1 MMEMRLHELT
11 IRNFKC
17 IDDLTITIPETV
29 PERVGSADFLT
40 ILGRNNVG
48 KSSVLEAIR
57 LALPASDISKPLIE
71 HFRGKNIDNGPI
83 EVEFVFTE
91 LTDEDKLRRGV
102 RTHVFNDRYKIKK
115 VWAEPNKSFQVYAYH
130 PKKIIPNWP
139 EKTNTKSA
147 FMDAGAD
154 WSKAFQEFETS
165 TGQQITK
172 VTTAIKAE
180 LDSFILENCPV
191 LVEETNP
198 SWQPNPGG
206 LQQNVDAALPKLI
219 FVPALK
225 HTKEEAG
232 VSEKNSAAR
241 QIVEA
246 MFSNELSANQAVQ
259 KFTEAAAAVKDIF
272 TGEGEGNDIIRGLE
286 GRLSKKLNRLI
297 PLSAKF
303 DFVPPDFTS
312 DLASK
317 TVLEL
322 TDGLVNTRP
331 EHQGHGAQ
339 RALVISL
346 LELFAES
353 SNQGTAEEPAKNVLL
368 LVEEPEIYLHPQMC
382 KKMRDVLME
391 IARYGTAQVICT
403 SHSPVFINVADRH
416 DGICILRKD
425 SLNKLYSIQRNED
438 LFPGQNTEDLRNRL
452 RMLLDFDPAV
462 LEAFFADRVCL
473 VEGDCEIAAVEAI
486 AEKLVEN
493 SLLDQQQYVQA
504 RRDIT
509 LINCRGKWTI
519 RAFQRV
525 LNGFQVPYIVVHD
538 ADLEGETGA
547 NLEILKEL
555 SGEEYRRLVHNPNFE
570 QQLFGEEWSKD
581 KPWKANKKINAMNEL
596 GEGFLK
602 YFYFVTGLTPPPMT
616 TSIIEAASSG

>member
-1 MMEMRLHELT
+1 MRLHEVT

-17 IDDLTITIPETV
+17 INELIITIPETV
-29 PERVGSADFLT
+29 PERAGSADFLT

-57 LALPASDISKPLIE
+57 LALPGSDISKPSLE
-71 HFRGKNIDNGPI
+71 HFRGKNLNNGSI
-83 EVEFVFTE
+83 EVEFEFTE
-91 LTDEDKLRRGV
+91 LTESDLGKRGI

-115 VWAEPNKSFQVYAYH
+115 VWSEPNKNFQVFAYH
-130 PKKIIPNWP
+130 PTKIIANWP
-139 EKTNTKSA
+139 EGANNRDGFLEAAGSWSDA
-147 FMDAGAD
+147 F
-154 WSKAFQEFETS
+154 KAFEEDR
-165 TGQQITK
+165 GQQISR
-172 VTTAIKAE
+172 VTNAIKAE
-180 LDSFILENCPV
+180 LESFVINNFPELI
-191 LVEETNP
+191 EETEPN
-198 SWQPNPGG
+198 WQLNPGG
-206 LQQNVDAALPKLI
+206 LQQNVDAILPKLI

-225 HTKEEAG
+225 QTKEEAG
-232 VSEKNSAAR
+232 VSEKSSAAR

-246 MFSNELSANQAVQ
+246 MFSNELSANQAIQ
-259 KFTEAAAAVKDIF
+259 KFTEAASAVKEIF
-272 TGEGEGNDIIRGLE
+272 TGQGEGNDIIRGLE
-286 GRLSKKLNRLI
+286 ERLSRKLNRLI

-322 TDGLVNTRP
+322 TDGLLNTKP

-346 LELFAES
+346 LELYAES
-353 SNQGTAEEPAKNVLL
+353 SNQGSAEEPAKNVLL

-416 DGICILRKD
+416 DGIYILRRD
-425 SLNKLYSIQRNED
+425 SSNLLHGVQRNED
-438 LFPGQNTEDLRNRL
+438 LFPSQGTSDLRNRL

-462 LEAFFADRVCL
+462 LEAFFAERVCL
-473 VEGDCEIAAVEAI
+473 VEGDCEIAAIEAI
-486 AEKLVEN
+486 ADRLVSTSVLN
-493 SLLDQQQYVQA
+493 RQQYLQS

-538 ADLEGETGA
+538 ADLEGESGA
-547 NLEILKEL
+547 NIEILTEL
-555 SGEEYRRLVHNPNFE
+555 SGEEHRRLVHVPNFE
-570 QQLFGEEWSKD
+570 QQLFEEEWSRD
-581 KPWKANKKINAMNEL
+581 KPWKANKKIAEMDVL
-596 GEGFLK
+596 SEGLLK
-602 YFYFVTGLTPPPMT
+602 YFFFVTGLIPPPMFEAAT
-616 TSIIEAASSG
+616 EAASSK